1 MRTRIVAID
10 PVRPEAG
17 RIALAA
23 GIIKKGGLVAFPTE
37 TVYGIGA
44 NAFDPKACLKIFRAK
59 GRPADNPLIV
69 HISSIAQLRSVAVSV
84 PRDIER
90 VLGVLWPG
98 PVTFVFKKSS
108 RVAKEATAGL
118 DSVAVRMPAHP
129 IALRLIEA
137 SGVPIAA
144 PSANTS
150 SRPSPTDARH
160 VIHDLNGKVDMIIDG
175 GPALF
180 GIESTVIDATKK
192 PYTLLRPGAFT
203 LEELRKYIGEIT
215 APSEHDAS
223 RPRAPGMKYR
233 HYAPRKR
240 LVVVE
245 GRSLLIKAAGIA
257 RGRKVAVL
265 CSDELARQLGRGAT
279 SIRLGS
285 ERNMYEITRNLFGAL
300 RSLDRT
306 KAEIGLIQSFPK
318 SGIGFA
324 LMDRI
329 TRASGSAP
337 LSSEKALR
345 KVLEQR
351 SK

>member
-1 MRTRIVAID
+1 MRTRIITID
-10 PVRPEAG
+10 PIKPEKD

-23 GIIKKGGLVAFPTE
+23 GIIRNGGLVAFPTE

-44 NAFDPKACLKIFRAK
+44 NALDPKACLKIFRAK

-69 HISSIAQLRSVAVSV
+69 HISSLAQLRRVAVSV

-90 VLGVLWPG
+90 VLDVLWPG
-98 PVTFVFKKSS
+98 PVTFVLKKS
-108 RVAKEATAGL
+108 RIVAKEATAGL
-118 DSVAVRMPAHP
+118 ESVAVRMPAHP

-160 VIHDLNGKVDMIIDG
+160 VIQDLDGKVDMIIDG
-175 GPALF
+175 GATLF
-180 GIESTVIDATKK
+180 GIESTVIDATTR

-203 LEELRKYIGEIT
+203 VEELQKYIGKI
-215 APSEHDAS
+215 AVPLKHDAS
-223 RPRAPGMKYR
+223 KPKSPGTKYR

-240 LVVVE
+240 LVVMASKRLLLE
-245 GRSLLIKAAGIA
+245 AAAMMRS
-257 RGRKVAVL
+257 RNVAVL
-265 CSDELARQLGRGAT
+265 CSNELAKSLKPGVM

-285 ERNMYEITRNLFGAL
+285 ESNLYEIARNLFGAL
-300 RSLDRT
+300 RALDRT
-306 KAEIGLIQSFPK
+306 SAEMGFIQSFPK

-329 TRASGSAP
+329 VKASGSSP
-337 LSSEKALR
+337 LSSKRELER
-345 KVLEQR
+345 VLGQDHE
-351 SK
+351 